1 MSKDLLFF
9 IVVIVFE
16 IKSWCLFFMIRDT
29 QKEIDKINKG
39 D

>member
-16 IKSWCLFFMIRDT
+16 IKSWCLFFMIKDV
-29 QKEIDKINKG
+29 QKEIDKKKK
-39 D
+39 